1 MGYKPKKSNAGW
13 LGLIAC
19 VVIFGFSIWG
29 INYALDANDKV
40 LKTMLLIPT
49 YLFVALYVV
58 IILGAF
64 TLGYRVDD
72 KGLHIK
78 WGIYSQTIP
87 WNKVDEVYEIKGK
100 ANLYPLLAASWSNY
114 NAGVFST
121 KALGSIRMF
130 ATNIKE
136 GFIYVKS
143 PLGFY
148 GLSPDDAAGML
159 SEIEKRSGKPVREM
173 DVNTLSPEQKGDS
186 LEDDNSF
193 KTYYRINLFLIA
205 LLTLYIGAFYPSS
218 GAPKFVILLLILA
231 IALFA
236 FNAGN
241 AKRIYAF
248 SELGSYVT
256 MMMTIFVSGI
266 FLVLSVMAIGI

>member
-13 LGLIAC
+13 FGLVAC

-29 INYALDANDKV
+29 INYALDPSDTV

-49 YLFVALYVV
+49 YLFLALYVV

-72 KGLHIK
+72 QGLQVK
-78 WGIYSQTIP
+78 WGIYQKTIP
-87 WNKVDEVYEIKGK
+87 WKQIDEIFEVKGK
-100 ANLYPLLAASWSNY
+100 ANLYPLLAASWANY

-130 ATNIKE
+130 GTNIRE
-136 GFIYVKS
+136 GFIYIKS

-148 GLSPDDAAGML
+148 GLTPADPGMV
-159 SEIEKRSGKPVREM
+159 SEIEKRSGKSVQEL
-173 DVNTLSPEQKGDS
+173 DVNSLTPEQKGDS
-186 LEDDNSF
+186 LEDDHSF
-193 KTYYRINLFLIA
+193 KMYHRVNVFLIG
-205 LLTLYIGAFYPSS
+205 LLTIYVAAFYPGS

-248 SELGSYVT
+248 SELGAYVT